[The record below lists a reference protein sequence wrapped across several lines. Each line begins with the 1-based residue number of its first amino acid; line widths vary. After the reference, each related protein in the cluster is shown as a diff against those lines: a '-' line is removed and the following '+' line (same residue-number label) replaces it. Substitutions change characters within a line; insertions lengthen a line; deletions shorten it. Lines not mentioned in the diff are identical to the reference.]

1 MVAESKVF
9 RCLAEADFDTGM
21 DTVSASAMDALIFSL
36 VIQAPEVPTP
46 ALKELARRTGA
57 SRIVGVPGGGT
68 QAFRL
73 EGASKWASTAA
84 FCAEERLDFAFVPP
98 GQRLD
103 RVRLVS
109 TDMDSTLI
117 TIECVDEI
125 ADMQGLKPQVA
136 AITAA
141 AMRGEIDFAESLVRR
156 VALLAGL
163 DVSALERVYTE
174 RLALSPG
181 AERML
186 ASFRKVG
193 AKTLL
198 VSGGF
203 TFFTERLKERLGL
216 DYTVS
221 NTLEVVDGKL
231 TGRIEGPIVDASVKA
246 DRVRKLRAEHVSGNG
261 LTVAI
266 GDGANDLPMLGVADI
281 SVAYHAKPLVR
292 AACTYAIDYCG
303 LDAVVNLFV

>member
-1 MVAESKVF
+1 VLGSPEG
-9 RCLAEADFDTGM
+9 DFDTEM
-21 DTVSASAMDALIFSL
+21 DTVRTSASDSLIFSL
-36 VIQAPEVPTP
+36 VIQAPEIPTP
-46 ALKELARRTGA
+46 TLKELARRTGA

-84 FCAEERLDFAFVPP
+84 FCAEEHLDFAFVPT

-103 RVRLVS
+103 RVRLVAM
-109 TDMDSTLI
+109 DMDSTLI
-117 TIECVDEI
+117 TVECVDEI
-125 ADMQGLKPQVA
+125 ADLQGLKAQIAP
-136 AITAA
+136 ITAA
-141 AMRGEIDFAESLVRR
+141 AMRGEIDFGESLLRR

-163 DVSALERVYTE
+163 DVAVLEHVYTE

-193 AKTLL
+193 ARTLL

-203 TFFTERLKERLGL
+203 SFFTERLKQRLGL

-221 NTLEVVDGKL
+221 NTLEIVAGKL
-231 TGRIEGPIVDASVKA
+231 TGRIEGPIVDANIKA
-246 DRVRKLRAEHVSGNG
+246 DWVRKLRAEYAHDGG
-261 LTVAI
+261 LAVAI
-266 GDGANDLPMLGVADI
+266 GDGANDLPMLAQADI
-281 SVAYHAKPLVR
+281 SIAYRAKPVVR

-303 LDAVVNLFV
+303 LDAVVNLFA

>member
-1 MVAESKVF
+1 
-9 RCLAEADFDTGM
+9 
-21 DTVSASAMDALIFSL
+21 MDALIFSL
-36 VIQAPEVPTP
+36 VLQAPEVPTP

-73 EGASKWASTAA
+73 EGASKWASTAG

-109 TDMDSTLI
+109 MDMDSTLI

-136 AITAA
+136 TITAA

-156 VALLAGL
+156 VALLAGV

-203 TFFTERLKERLGL
+203 TFFTERLKQRLGL

-221 NTLEVVDGKL
+221 NTLEIVDCKL

>member
-1 MVAESKVF
+1 MAADSQVF
-9 RCLAEADFDTGM
+9 RCLAEVDFDTGM

-46 ALKELARRTGA
+46 TLKELARRTGA

-73 EGASKWASTAA
+73 EGASKWPSTAA
-84 FCAEERLDFAFVPP
+84 FCVEERLDFAFVPP

-109 TDMDSTLI
+109 MDMDSTLI

-136 AITAA
+136 AITDA

-156 VALLAGL
+156 VALLADL

-186 ASFRKVG
+186 AGFRKVG

-203 TFFTERLKERLGL
+203 TFFTERLKKRLGL

-221 NTLEVVDGKL
+221 NTLELVDGKL
-231 TGRIEGPIVDASVKA
+231 TGRIEGSIVDASVKA
-246 DRVRKLRAEHVSGNG
+246 DWVRKLRAEYASGNG